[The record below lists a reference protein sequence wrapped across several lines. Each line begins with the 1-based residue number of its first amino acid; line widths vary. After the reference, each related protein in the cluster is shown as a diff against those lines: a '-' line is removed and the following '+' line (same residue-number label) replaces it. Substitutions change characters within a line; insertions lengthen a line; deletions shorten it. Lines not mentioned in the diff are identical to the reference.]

1 MARSLRDAV
10 ELEDRGVRTVVV
22 HTEAFRAAAEQHI
35 VSLGRPDYAGSVYL
49 RHPVAALD
57 GAAIA
62 ARVEAALPEVAAAL
76 LGHRRGSSAR

>member
-22 HTEAFRAAAEQHI
+22 HTKAFRSAAEQHI

-49 RHPVAALD
+49 QHPVAALD
-57 GAAIA
+57 TAAIQ
-62 ARVEAALPEVAAAL
+62 ARVDAAAPEIVAAL
-76 LGHRRGSSAR
+76 LGHSREA